1 MFSPCT
7 HVFHM
12 TRMIQVRH
20 VPERLHRR
28 LKTRAAAAGMSL
40 SDYLRL
46 ELERA
51 AAQLT
56 SEELKERLAAL
67 EVVAMDESAADA
79 VRAERDAR

>member
-1 MFSPCT
+1 
-7 HVFHM
+7 M
-12 TRMIQVRH
+12 TKMIQVRH
-20 VPERLHRR
+20 VPDRLHRR
-28 LKTRAAAAGMSL
+28 LKARAAAAGMSL

-56 SEELKERLAAL
+56 GEELKERLAAL
-67 EVVAMDESAADA
+67 EAVPMGESAADA

>member
-1 MFSPCT
+1 
-7 HVFHM
+7 M

-20 VPERLHRR
+20 VSERLHRR

-40 SDYLRL
+40 SDYLRV

-56 SEELKERLAAL
+56 AEELMERLAML
-67 EVVAMDESAADA
+67 EVVPMDESAADA
-79 VRAERDAR
+79 VRAERDTR

>member
-1 MFSPCT
+1 M
-7 HVFHM
+7 VFHM

-28 LKTRAAAAGMSL
+28 LKTRAAGAGMSL

-56 SEELKERLAAL
+56 AEELKERLAAL
-67 EVVAMDESAADA
+67 EVVATDESAADA

>member
-1 MFSPCT
+1 
-7 HVFHM
+7 M
-12 TRMIQVRH
+12 TKMIQVRH

-56 SEELKERLAAL
+56 HDELKERLAAL
-67 EVVAMDESAADA
+67 EAVAMDESAADA